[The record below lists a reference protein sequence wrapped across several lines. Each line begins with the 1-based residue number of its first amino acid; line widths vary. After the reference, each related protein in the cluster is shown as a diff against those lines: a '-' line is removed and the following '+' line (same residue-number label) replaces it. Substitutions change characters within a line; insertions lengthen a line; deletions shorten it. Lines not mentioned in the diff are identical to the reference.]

1 MDHVTKARRSTIMS
15 AIRGKHTAPEM
26 VIRSAAHRMGLRFRL
41 HGKLPGRPDLV
52 FPKWKTVIF
61 VNGCFWHQ
69 HRGCKRAALPKSRI
83 EFWRTKMGRN
93 MQRDQAN
100 YSRLAE
106 MGWRVVI
113 LWECELGRPAKIGR
127 AVALLR
133 SRFLR
138 RVRKV

>member
-1 MDHVTKARRSTIMS
+1 MDHVTKSRRSEMMG
-15 AIRGKHTAPEM
+15 AVQGKNTTPE
-26 VIRSAAHRMGLRFRL
+26 VIVRSAAHRMGLRFRL

-52 FPKWKTVIF
+52 LPKWKTVIF

-69 HRGCKRAALPKSRI
+69 HKGCKRAGLPKSRVG
-83 EFWRTKMGRN
+83 FWRSKMVRN
-93 MQRDQAN
+93 MERDQAN

-113 LWECELGRPAKIGR
+113 LWECELGRPAQIER
-127 AVALLR
+127 AAMLLR
-133 SRFLR
+133 TRFPR